1 MFRIGYWTIPGL
13 ALTLFACASAW
24 SAPPVGQNDVAAHI
38 NGKPVTIGELDAQ
51 VLKTN
56 RKLFQQL
63 YDARRAALDT
73 VLIERLLAPEAAKS
87 GKTAVALFNER
98 ITARLEAVTDK
109 EIEAYYKQNRGQMR
123 ASKLAVA
130 SPKIRT
136 YLVGQKRTEARN
148 SVLAD
153 LKRAGDVK
161 IVMGPPR
168 SPMVVADNDPTKGPA
183 TAKVTILE
191 FSDFQ

>member
-1 MFRIGYWTIPGL
+1 MFRIGYWTIPGVG
-13 ALTLFACASAW
+13 LTLFACATAW
-24 SAPPVGQNDVAAHI
+24 SAPPAGQSDVAAQV
-38 NGKPVTIGELDAQ
+38 NGKPVTISELDAK
-51 VLKTN
+51 VRKTN

-73 VLIERLLAPEAAKS
+73 ILIERLLAAEAAKS

-123 ASKLAVA
+123 GSKLAVA

-136 YLVGQKRTEARN
+136 YLVGEKRTKARN
-148 SVLAD
+148 NVLAE

-168 SPMVVADNDPTKGPA
+168 SPMVVAANDPTKGPA